1 MAVIQISKIQLR
13 RGREQEEGI
22 PQLASGELA
31 WAIDT
36 QKLFIGNGAVSEGAP
51 QVGNTRILT
60 EQDNIFELAQD
71 YQYRESNSAIQTGL
85 STNFPVQLTLQERLD
100 ERVTNVEYGIEAN
113 GIDQT
118 AKIQNAIDNLFLN
131 SSYMSRND
139 LRVTLEFLPGTYFV
153 SSTIFL
159 PSNVT
164 IVGAGIDKTVF
175 HFTGLSQP
183 VFRFINETST
193 KTSRST
199 LSSTTS
205 LNQPKNSILSG
216 FSVITNDPTVN
227 GFQLSA
233 VKDSV
238 FKDIKIQGSYG
249 DSASNFSKGIVME
262 ALSSL
267 VTCQRNKFDRVIIDG
282 MTYGVYSEN
291 DIINNIFLEC
301 EIRDAYIGFSLG
313 PVTPSTAIGK
323 QYGPRNIVVEDSIFE
338 DVDRQGIYVYKGYG
352 NRSIGNTFRNVGNEG
367 GRNTNNQTAIIR
379 YDSHGNVSIG
389 DSFDRRINTDQVVNN
404 PLDLITNPEDLAT
417 NRFDLTYIAEVQG
430 KVYQDMAATASV
442 TLATTFAS
450 TNFLRIPVDSDASIE
465 ISYLLRSSNDSAPQY
480 NQVRKGVIH
489 LTVDYLNIDNVQQHV
504 RLVDDY
510 EYVGEEFDDDNII
523 FTASISGGEVFVS
536 YVNYNGSDES
546 IFDYKYKYLN

>member
-338 DVDRQGIYVYKGYG
+338 DIDRQGIYVYKGYG

-404 PLDLITNPEDLAT
+404 PLDLVTNPEDLAS

-450 TNFLRIPVDSDASIE
+450 INFLRIPVDSDASIE

>member
-404 PLDLITNPEDLAT
+404 PLDLVTNPEDLAS

>member
-71 YQYRESNSAIQTGL
+71 YQYKESNSAIQTGL

-404 PLDLITNPEDLAT
+404 PLDLVTNPEDLAS

>member
-338 DVDRQGIYVYKGYG
+338 DIDRQGIYVYKGYG

-404 PLDLITNPEDLAT
+404 PLDLVTNPEDLAS

>member
-404 PLDLITNPEDLAT
+404 PLDLITNPEDLAS